1 MTTWLLVRSQGC
13 PLEMA
18 ETNGQTAQE
27 LEKML
32 IQLEEQ
38 AKARGAEAHVS
49 QVISEQA
56 NKAGLSLFVFFI
68 EQN

>member
-1 MTTWLLVRSQGC
+1 
-13 PLEMA
+13 MA